1 MTQARKVLIVDDE
14 APVRA
19 VLSRWLTRWG
29 YDSIREVGSAL
40 EAMDAMN
47 ADPADILLC
56 DVNMP
61 EHDGLWLVEQVQ
73 ACWPRT
79 AIVMSTGL
87 DDPTTIRTSRLR
99 GAVAY
104 VTKPFDPHLLEQALE
119 RASGHLRVRPS
130 AEPSHAGPD
139 TGASRVG
146 PDGAMENPLEMGEV
160 LKRADEQLPT
170 GEASSTGDQTKPR

>member
-1 MTQARKVLIVDDE
+1 MTQAQKVLIVDDE

-29 YDSIREVGSAL
+29 YGHIREVGSAL
-40 EAMDAMN
+40 EALDAMN

-73 ACWPRT
+73 VCWPQT

-87 DDPTTIRTSRLR
+87 NDPTTIRTSRLR

-119 RASGHLRVRPS
+119 RATGQLHVRPS
-130 AEPSHAGPD
+130 AQQAPAGPSSG
-139 TGASRVG
+139 TSRVG

-160 LKRADEQLPT
+160 LKRADEQLPR
-170 GEASSTGDQTKPR
+170 GDARGPKGRT